1 MKSHPRYAE
10 GKAGDSDSAYQLVKD
25 CLSLEVIDSI
35 QAIFAAH
42 RLVIASAHS
51 IERDGVN
58 AIPEVLAD
66 FLGIHL
72 GWQVDSSIVQSN
84 IVAHTGADGFSRLAR
99 QARFEGNVESGKAY
113 FLVDDFIGQG
123 GTLANLRSF
132 IISEGADVIGASVLT
147 GKPFSANLALS
158 AETLKLLLQNME
170 PNSKSGGVQLST
182 SAMSALQS
190 LKRVISST
198 PRPLTASEVELLRRS
213 KDEVAKRVK
222 LLHSLSLKVA
232 RCLTQQWRRLVAVLD
247 TSYSRSAR

>member
-1 MKSHPRYAE
+1 VKSHPRYAE

-42 RLVIASAHS
+42 RPVIASAHS

-99 QARFEGNVESGKAY
+99 QARFDGNVESGKAY
-113 FLVDDFIGQG
+113 FLVDDFIGQS

-132 IISEGADVIGASVLT
+132 IISEGGDVIGASVLT
-147 GKPFSANLALS
+147 GKTFSAKLALT
-158 AETLKLLLQNME
+158 AETLKLLQAKHGN
-170 PNSKSGGVQLST
+170 
-182 SAMSALQS
+182 
-190 LKRVISST
+190 
-198 PRPLTASEVELLRRS
+198 ELEIWWR
-213 KDEVAKRVK
+213 AKFNFGYE
-222 LLHSLSLKVA
+222 
-232 RCLTQQWRRLVAVLD
+232 CLTESEAPYLVNTPTIDRIRDRITA
-247 TSYSRSAR
+247 AFQA